1 MLTCFDLVFRV
12 RARRSTVA
20 AITATA
26 LHPGAGAGAVD
37 LGSMKKSGGSGK
49 WVVVVPLVRG
59 AAMVTATLH

>member
-1 MLTCFDLVFRV
+1 MRD
-12 RARRSTVA
+12 RRSTVA
-20 AITATA
+20 TITATA
-26 LHPGAGAGAVD
+26 MHPGAGAAAVD